1 MKSKVRLFALLAS
14 LFAIGACEN
23 LPELPQNGVNDFSD
37 IPLNINAVP
46 AGDFTRATDT
56 AFETGD
62 AISVFGYKGDLSSGF
77 NVQTWLT
84 NGKFT
89 KGANGFTSAE
99 THYWYSGEEMGHIIG
114 LYPYSDS
121 YTAEE
126 FLANG
131 VSFYVKSDQST
142 HAGYT
147 ASDLM
152 YAVANNVT
160 PTANE
165 VVLEFNHV
173 LSKLVVDIDNQ
184 SSASIKDVY
193 VSGVFGGASY
203 SMLGGYTIGD
213 SGSIKAGKLAN
224 ASQGYTDSYT
234 LIIPPQQEIPNI
246 AIITTTNKQY
256 TFSVNEPI
264 EFNSGKER
272 HLKVTITEDNV
283 STEID
288 ATIRDW
294 SADEDVEF
302 SDSNN
307 PGDNT
312 PEYMKMEVNPNWD
325 FSVIENFY
333 YEANDVTYPA
343 VMQMNATDTMA
354 HTFAIYYKEFWES
367 LTEEE
372 RLLVLYEFSVEKSN
386 ILVETIASYKNE
398 LGQDVTAEE
407 LYYSGSSLRALNLNN
422 GEYIACVIGFN
433 SDGTVAYKY
442 ACSNYFTFTNII
454 SEEYLAWCGTWE
466 ISDGTNSN
474 IVEITVKEAGRTYWL
489 EGWEGVSGV
498 RMELEFDP
506 AEKCIKF
513 YGQTVAEEI
522 YLEDGTFISQILLVG
537 RTNYGSLYQNVYAV
551 DGYMQDENSAIVES
565 KMYSSAEDPEYF
577 TNLYYVM
584 VIDGQTYY
592 ATDPDLAVSFP
603 ATMTRVTTPETSQ
616 AAAHNTPMIEELPAP
631 KAITP
636 AGIGFWGELHF

>member
-1 MKSKVRLFALLAS
+1 MTRKVKLFALLAMV
-14 LFAIGACEN
+14 FALGACDD
-23 LPELPQNGVNDFSD
+23 LPELPPVGGNDFSD
-37 IPLNINAVP
+37 IVLNIDAVP
-46 AGDFTRATDT
+46 GDFTRATDT
-56 AFETGD
+56 AFENGD
-62 AISVFGYKGDLSSGF
+62 AISVFGYKSNSNDYASW
-77 NVQTWLT
+77 QTWLT

-89 KGANGFTSAE
+89 KGGNGFSSDQPY
-99 THYWYSGEEMGHIIG
+99 YWYEGEDKGHIVG
-114 LYPYSDS
+114 LYPYNAN
-121 YTAEE
+121 YTAEN
-126 FLANG
+126 FIGNG
-131 VSFYVKSDQST
+131 ITFNVKLDQST

-152 YAVANNVT
+152 FAVANDVT
-160 PTANE
+160 PSTE
-165 VVLEFNHV
+165 KVVLEFKHL

-184 SSASIKDVY
+184 TARTIKEVY
-193 VSGVFGGASY
+193 VSNVYGGATY
-203 SMLGGYTIGD
+203 TIVGGYTNGNIET
-213 SGSIKAGKLAN
+213 IKAGKLAN
-224 ASQGYTDSYT
+224 ASSGYTDSYV
-234 LIIPPQQEIPNI
+234 LIVPPHEGIPSI
-246 AIITTTNKQY
+246 AITTTDDKQY
-256 TFSVNEPI
+256 TFSVNEAI
-264 EFNSGKER
+264 NFNPSKVR
-272 HLKVTITEDNV
+272 HLKVTITEESI

-294 SADEDVEF
+294 DADEDVDF
-302 SDSNN
+302 SDSNK
-307 PGDNT
+307 PEEET
-312 PEYMKMEVNPNWD
+312 PEHMKMEANPNWEL
-325 FSVIENFY
+325 SVIENFY
-333 YEANDVTYPA
+333 NEGNGVTYPA
-343 VMQMNATDTMA
+343 VMQMLVEDDMA
-354 HTFAIYYKEFWES
+354 FTFAIYYKEYWES
-367 LTEEE
+367 LNEEE
-372 RLLVLYEFSVEKSN
+372 KLYALCEFAAEKSA
-386 ILVETIASYKNE
+386 ILLETIAEYKE
-398 LGQDVTAEE
+398 AGIDVTAQE
-407 LYYSGSSLRALNLNN
+407 LYYYGNRLIALNLED
-422 GEYIACVIGFN
+422 GDYIACAVGFN

-513 YGQTVAEEI
+513 FGQTVAEEI

-537 RTNYGSLYQNVYAV
+537 RTNYGSLYQNVYVV

-592 ATDPDLAVSFP
+592 ATDPDLAVSVP
-603 ATMTRVTTPETSQ
+603 ATMTRVTTPEASQ
-616 AAAHNTPMIEELPAP
+616 AAAHNTPMIAELPAP

>member
-1 MKSKVRLFALLAS
+1 MTRKVKLFALLAMV
-14 LFAIGACEN
+14 FALGACDD
-23 LPELPQNGVNDFSD
+23 LPELPPVGGNDFSD
-37 IPLNINAVP
+37 IVLNIDAVP
-46 AGDFTRATDT
+46 GDFTRATDT
-56 AFETGD
+56 AFENGD
-62 AISVFGYKGDLSSGF
+62 AISVFGYKSNSNDYASW
-77 NVQTWLT
+77 QTWLT

-89 KGANGFTSAE
+89 KGSNGFSSDQPY
-99 THYWYSGEEMGHIIG
+99 YWYEGEDKGHIVG
-114 LYPYSDS
+114 LYPYNAN
-121 YTAEE
+121 YTAEN
-126 FLANG
+126 FIGNG
-131 VSFYVKSDQST
+131 ITFNVKLDQST

-152 YAVANNVT
+152 FAVANDVT
-160 PTANE
+160 PSTE
-165 VVLEFNHV
+165 KVVLEFKHL

-184 SSASIKDVY
+184 TARTIKEVY
-193 VSGVFGGASY
+193 VSNVYGGATY
-203 SMLGGYTIGD
+203 TIVGGYTNGNIET
-213 SGSIKAGKLAN
+213 IKAGKLAN
-224 ASQGYTDSYT
+224 ASSGYTDSYV
-234 LIIPPQQEIPNI
+234 LIVPPHEGIPSI
-246 AIITTTNKQY
+246 AITTTDDKQY
-256 TFSVNEPI
+256 TFSVNEAI
-264 EFNSGKER
+264 NFNPSKVR
-272 HLKVTITEDNV
+272 HLKVTITEESI

-294 SADEDVEF
+294 DADEDVDF
-302 SDSNN
+302 SDSNK
-307 PGDNT
+307 PEEET
-312 PEYMKMEVNPNWD
+312 PEHMKMEANPNWEL
-325 FSVIENFY
+325 SVIENFY
-333 YEANDVTYPA
+333 HEGNGVTYPA
-343 VMQMNATDTMA
+343 VMQMLVEDDMA
-354 HTFAIYYKEFWES
+354 FTFAIYYREYWES
-367 LTEEE
+367 LNEEE
-372 RLLVLYEFSVEKSN
+372 KLYALCEFAAEKSA
-386 ILVETIASYKNE
+386 ILLETIAEYKE
-398 LGQDVTAEE
+398 AGIDVTAQE
-407 LYYSGSSLRALNLNN
+407 LYYYGNRLIALNLED
-422 GEYIACVIGFN
+422 GDYIACAVGFN

-513 YGQTVAEEI
+513 FGQTVAEEI

-577 TNLYYVM
+577 TNLFYVM

-603 ATMTRVTTPETSQ
+603 ATMTRVTTPEASQ
-616 AAAHNTPMIEELPAP
+616 AAAHNTPMIAELPAP

>member
-1 MKSKVRLFALLAS
+1 MTRKVKLFALLAMV
-14 LFAIGACEN
+14 FALGACDD
-23 LPELPQNGVNDFSD
+23 LPELPPVGGNDFSD
-37 IPLNINAVP
+37 IVLNIDAVP
-46 AGDFTRATDT
+46 GDFTRATDT
-56 AFETGD
+56 AFENGD
-62 AISVFGYKGDLSSGF
+62 AISVFGYKSNSNDYASW
-77 NVQTWLT
+77 QTWLT

-89 KGANGFTSAE
+89 KGGNGFSSDQPY
-99 THYWYSGEEMGHIIG
+99 YWYEGEDKGHIVG
-114 LYPYSDS
+114 LYPYNAN
-121 YTAEE
+121 YTAEN
-126 FLANG
+126 FIGNG
-131 VSFYVKSDQST
+131 ITFNVKLDQST

-152 YAVANNVT
+152 FAVANDVT
-160 PTANE
+160 PSTE
-165 VVLEFNHV
+165 KVVLEFKHL

-184 SSASIKDVY
+184 TARTIKEVY
-193 VSGVFGGASY
+193 VSNVYGGATY
-203 SMLGGYTIGD
+203 TIVGGYTNGNIET
-213 SGSIKAGKLAN
+213 IKAGKLAN
-224 ASQGYTDSYT
+224 ASSGYTDSYV
-234 LIIPPQQEIPNI
+234 LIVPPHEGIPSI
-246 AIITTTNKQY
+246 AITTTDDKQY
-256 TFSVNEPI
+256 TFSVNEAI
-264 EFNSGKER
+264 NFNPSKVR
-272 HLKVTITEDNV
+272 HLKVTITEESI

-294 SADEDVEF
+294 DADEDVDF
-302 SDSNN
+302 SDSNK
-307 PGDNT
+307 PEEET
-312 PEYMKMEVNPNWD
+312 PEHMKMEANPNWEL
-325 FSVIENFY
+325 SVIENFY
-333 YEANDVTYPA
+333 NEGNGVTYPA
-343 VMQMNATDTMA
+343 VMQMLVEDDMA
-354 HTFAIYYKEFWES
+354 FTFAIYYKEYWES
-367 LTEEE
+367 LNEEE
-372 RLLVLYEFSVEKSN
+372 KLYALCEFAAEKSA
-386 ILVETIASYKNE
+386 ILLETIAEYKE
-398 LGQDVTAEE
+398 AGIDVTAQE
-407 LYYSGSSLRALNLNN
+407 LYYYGNRLIALNLED
-422 GEYIACVIGFN
+422 GDYIACAVGFN

-513 YGQTVAEEI
+513 FGQTVAEEI

-537 RTNYGSLYQNVYAV
+537 RTNYGSLYQNVYVV

-603 ATMTRVTTPETSQ
+603 ATMTRVTTPEASQ
-616 AAAHNTPMIEELPAP
+616 AAAHNTPMIAELPAP

>member
-1 MKSKVRLFALLAS
+1 MKRKARVFALLAMV
-14 LFAIGACEN
+14 FVIGACN
-23 LPELPQNGVNDFSD
+23 DTPEVPPVGGDDLS
-37 IPLNINAVP
+37 NIELKIDAVT
-46 AGDFTRATDT
+46 GDFTRATDT

-62 AISVFGYKGDLSSGF
+62 AISVFGYKSDLNDYASW
-77 NVQTWLT
+77 QTWLA

-89 KGANGFTSAE
+89 KGSNGFSSDQPY
-99 THYWYSGEEMGHIIG
+99 YWYEGEDKGHIVG
-114 LYPYSDS
+114 LYPYNAN
-121 YTAEE
+121 YTAEN
-126 FLANG
+126 FIGNG
-131 VSFYVKSDQST
+131 ITFNVKLDQST

-152 YAVANNVT
+152 FAVANNVT
-160 PTANE
+160 PSTE
-165 VVLEFNHV
+165 KVVLEFKHL

-184 SSASIKDVY
+184 TARTIKEVY
-193 VSGVFGGASY
+193 VTNVYGGATY
-203 SMLGGYTIGD
+203 TIVGGYTNGNIET
-213 SGSIKAGKLAN
+213 IKAGKLAN
-224 ASQGYTDSYT
+224 ANSGYTDSYA
-234 LIIPPQQEIPNI
+234 LIVPPHEGIPSI
-246 AIITTTNKQY
+246 AITTTDDKQY
-256 TFSVNEPI
+256 TFSVNEAI
-264 EFNSGKER
+264 NFNAGKVR
-272 HLKVTITEDNV
+272 HLKVTITEDNI

-294 SADEDVEF
+294 EADEDVDF
-302 SDSNN
+302 SDSNK
-307 PGDNT
+307 PEEET
-312 PEYMKMEVNPNWD
+312 PEHMKMEVNPNWTLT
-325 FSVIENFY
+325 VIENY
-333 YEANDVTYPA
+333 YHEQSGVTYPA
-343 VMQMNATDTMA
+343 VVQMNATETMA
-354 HTFAIYYKEFWES
+354 HTYAIYYKEFWES

-386 ILVETIASYKNE
+386 ILIETIASYKNE

-407 LYYSGSSLRALNLNN
+407 LYYSGSSLRALNLDN
-422 GEYIACVIGFN
+422 GEYIACAVGFN

-442 ACSNYFTFTNII
+442 ACSNYFTYTNII

-474 IVEITVKEAGRTYWL
+474 VVEITVKEAGRTYWL

-506 AEKCIKF
+506 AEECIKF
-513 YGQTVAEEI
+513 FGQTVAEEI
-522 YLEDGTFISQILLVG
+522 YLEDGTYVSQILLVG
-537 RTNYGSLYQNVYAV
+537 RTNYGSLYQNIYAV

-603 ATMTRVTTPETSQ
+603 ATMTRVTTPEASQ
-616 AAAHNTPMIEELPAP
+616 AAAHSTPMIAELPAP

-636 AGIGFWGELHF
+636 AGIGFWGKCEL

>member
-1 MKSKVRLFALLAS
+1 MRFKAKVFALLAMV
-14 LFAIGACEN
+14 FVIGACN
-23 LPELPQNGVNDFSD
+23 DTPEVPPVGGDDLS
-37 IPLNINAVP
+37 NIELKIDAVT
-46 AGDFTRATDT
+46 GDFTRATDT

-62 AISVFGYKGDLSSGF
+62 AISVFGYKSDLNDYTSW
-77 NVQTWLT
+77 QTWLA

-89 KGANGFTSAE
+89 KGSNGFSSDQPY
-99 THYWYSGEEMGHIIG
+99 YWYEGVDKGHIVG
-114 LYPYSDS
+114 LYPYNVN
-121 YTAEE
+121 YTAEN
-126 FLANG
+126 FIGNG
-131 VSFYVKSDQST
+131 ITFNVKLDQST

-152 YAVANNVT
+152 FAVANNVT
-160 PTANE
+160 PSTE
-165 VVLEFNHV
+165 KVVLEFKHL

-184 SSASIKDVY
+184 TARTIKEVY
-193 VSGVFGGASY
+193 VTNVYGGATY
-203 SMLGGYTIGD
+203 TIVGGYTNGNIET
-213 SGSIKAGKLAN
+213 IKAGKLAN
-224 ASQGYTDSYT
+224 ANSGYTDSYT
-234 LIIPPQQEIPNI
+234 LIVPPHEGIPSI
-246 AIITTTNKQY
+246 AITTTDDKQY
-256 TFSVNEPI
+256 TFSVNEAI
-264 EFNSGKER
+264 NFNPSKVR
-272 HLKVTITEDNV
+272 HLKVTITEDNI

-294 SADEDVEF
+294 DADEDVDF
-302 SDSNN
+302 SDSNK
-307 PGDNT
+307 PEEET
-312 PEYMKMEVNPNWD
+312 PEHMKMEVNPSWD
-325 FSVIENFY
+325 VSVIENFY
-333 YEANDVTYPA
+333 YEGNGVTYPA
-343 VMQMNATDTMA
+343 VVQMNATDTMA

-407 LYYSGSSLRALNLNN
+407 LYYSGSSLRALNLDN
-422 GEYIACVIGFN
+422 GEYIACVVGFN

-442 ACSNYFTFTNII
+442 ACSNYFTYTNII

-474 IVEITVKEAGRTYWL
+474 VVEITVKEAGRTYWL

-522 YLEDGTFISQILLVG
+522 YLEDGTYVSQILLVG

-551 DGYMQDENSAIVES
+551 NGYMQDENSAIVES

-577 TNLYYVM
+577 TNLYYVLI
-584 VIDGQTYY
+584 IDGQTYY

-603 ATMTRVTTPETSQ
+603 ATMTRVTTPEASQ
-616 AAAHNTPMIEELPAP
+616 AAAHSAPMIEELPAP

-636 AGIGFWGELHF
+636 TGIGFWGKCEL